1 MRQVILVIAA
11 AVCTAHWLPIGF
23 INREVMRRQHQ
34 DAETAAV
41 VSTLPE
47 VESSARLLE
56 LYH

>member
-1 MRQVILVIAA
+1 MRYVLCVIVAAICIAN
-11 AVCTAHWLPIGF
+11 WMPIQA
-23 INREVMRRQHQ
+23 INRESEIRMNRDRAT
-34 DAETAAV
+34 AEQ